1 MPTLLL
7 LSKHRRHSA
16 KDSRPLFKTLFSIQ
30 IHSIHFYWVTKNILI
45 SMVLGTL
52 LENHLSWEITFMAW
66 FRNWTRNFAGPEEVE
81 NCFLLSKAPSSSY
94 YNRWCFRVFWWD
106 MLTLIHINL
115 LLCINISMDEIC
127 KYIEQVKWT
136 TSISQYSFQS
146 MWMFCCSWHCSQENP
161 FVCLLKHKSVRRAE
175 L

>member
-1 MPTLLL
+1 MILLIIHVISKYVMNKISSRYALLIHFLFYLHFIPNSVNVMLLSTYIPIFWCFSSNIVSIQGTNNLFLLLL
-7 LSKHRRHSA
+7 LS
-16 KDSRPLFKTLFSIQ
+16 
-30 IHSIHFYWVTKNILI
+30 
-45 SMVLGTL
+45 
-52 LENHLSWEITFMAW
+52 
-66 FRNWTRNFAGPEEVE
+66 
-81 NCFLLSKAPSSSY
+81 FLLLDPVSLLSPSP
-94 YNRWCFRVFWWD
+94 FRVLLTCTFWWD